1 MRLVGPQAAARGLHY
16 FDVLGGAVALLIGA
30 RVLALIMGPRSAWDV
45 STVIVVVTFAIALI
59 ALTAFRSRAYSQAV
73 PWLVS
78 FFSITAFVAVAVLF
92 WPLHLIWFIAA
103 MGVAGPALVFALVMR
118 RKPWSE
124 PISRPE
130 MFRLMAIAIG
140 ALLGLVMIEA
150 GLRIAP
156 GIFGGEVRQQITADP
171 TKYGVAHPY
180 IGYLHRP
187 NGATIVSG
195 RDFRAVHQVD
205 PAGFRNPWPWPQ
217 QPQIVVVGDSV
228 SFGYGVEG
236 KDAWPAIV
244 ARELPRNPLVN
255 LSLIGAGPQQ
265 YLRVYETFGAK
276 LQPKLLL
283 VGVFAANDF
292 WDAEKFD
299 KWLQSG
305 AGGNYMVW
313 RDFGQPGPL
322 TLRLSDPVASLKSIF
337 SRSIYPVLRMSRT
350 YNLFRA
356 LRGGFDAGLSGPP
369 KVIVF
374 KDGGRLEL
382 NGDWFRSQSDLSAP
396 ASHTAQLAADAF
408 IRLHALATEQ
418 GTHVLMVLQPSK
430 EEVYLPQLEDDVP
443 DITRALRD
451 AFDSR
456 GIEYLDLGPGYRE
469 RAKAGEQLFFEA
481 DGHPNRRGYALTGE
495 LILNHVRANAARYG
509 LAEASQPAIKDLPAR

>member
-1 MRLVGPQAAARGLHY
+1 VGPQAAGRGLYY
-16 FDVLGGAVALLIGA
+16 FDVLGGAVALLISA
-30 RVLALIMGPRSAWDV
+30 RLLALIRGPQSAWNPT
-45 STVIVVVTFAIALI
+45 TVTVVATFMIVLI
-59 ALTAFRSRAYSQAV
+59 ALTAWRSKAYSQTL
-73 PWLVS
+73 PWLVGV
-78 FFSITAFVAVAVLF
+78 FSITAFVAIAVLF

-103 MGVAGPALVFALVMR
+103 MGVAGAALMFALVLR

-124 PISRPE
+124 SISRPE
-130 MFRLMAIAIG
+130 MFRLIAIAIG
-140 ALLGLVMIEA
+140 AFLGLVMIEV

-156 GIFGGEVRQQITADP
+156 GIFGGEVRQQIAADP

-244 ARELPRNPLVN
+244 ARALPRNPLVN

-299 KWLQSG
+299 LWLQSG

-322 TLRLSDPVASLKSIF
+322 TLRISDPVASLKSIF

-350 YNLFRA
+350 YNLLRA
-356 LRGGFDAGLSGPP
+356 LRGGSDGDLFGPP

-382 NGDWFRSQSDLSAP
+382 RGDWFRRQSDVSAP
-396 ASHTAQLAADAF
+396 ASHAFQLVADAL

-418 GTHVLMVLQPSK
+418 GTHVLMVLQPGK
-430 EEVYLPQLEDDVP
+430 EEVYLPQLEDHVP

-451 AFDSR
+451 VFDSR
-456 GIEYLDLGPGYRE
+456 GIEYLDLSPGYRE

-481 DGHPNRRGYALTGE
+481 DGHPNQRGYALSGE
-495 LILNHVRANAARYG
+495 LVLNHLRANAARYG
-509 LAEASQPAIKDLPAR
+509 LAEGSQPAMKDLPAR